1 MGFTNTRT
9 FRRASVVGLLASL
22 LGAGP
27 GTAAAGDAVDSQ
39 EAETAPESDKAVV
52 VPYKTRQAPSHRVS
66 LRDDRVFFL
75 KKLEET
81 DGGFV
86 LHTMEDETIEVEQSE
101 VAEIVEFKK
110 E

>member
-1 MGFTNTRT
+1 MT
-9 FRRASVVGLLASL
+9 FDHLNASCRASILSL
-22 LGAGP
+22 LVAVLGAAP
-27 GTAAAGDAVDSQ
+27 GTVAAGDETDSQ
-39 EAETAPESDKAVV
+39 QAGSEQKADTVTV

-66 LRDDRVFFL
+66 LHDDRVYFL

-81 DGGFV
+81 ETGFV

-101 VAEIVEFKK
+101 VAEIMEFKK

>member
-1 MGFTNTRT
+1 MT
-9 FRRASVVGLLASL
+9 FDHLSASCRASILTLLLAV
-22 LGAGP
+22 LGAAP
-27 GTAAAGDAVDSQ
+27 GAVADDTDSQ
-39 EAETAPESDKAVV
+39 QAGSEQKADTATV
-52 VPYKTRQAPSHRVS
+52 VPYETRQAPSHRVS
-66 LRDDRVFFL
+66 LHDDRVYFL

-81 DGGFV
+81 ENGFV